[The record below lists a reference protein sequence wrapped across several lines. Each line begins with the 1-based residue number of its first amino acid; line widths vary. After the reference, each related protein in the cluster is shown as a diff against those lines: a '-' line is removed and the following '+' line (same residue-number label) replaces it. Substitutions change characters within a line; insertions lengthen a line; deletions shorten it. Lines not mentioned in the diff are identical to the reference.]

1 MESDVREKESEERKE
16 VEGREKVRRLLSCT
30 QMRGKRRVKREKK
43 GCNEKVM
50 NEGIEEKMR

>member
-1 MESDVREKESEERKE
+1 MREKESEERKE